1 MPSRASRALL
11 LSLVA
16 AVGLFFLLSPPAP
29 KPIRIGVV
37 HSLSGVM
44 AESERGLVDAVRL
57 AVEEINAAGGLIG
70 RPLELL
76 VADSA
81 SDWDRAASEAERL
94 IRDEQVSVLF
104 ACWTSA
110 CRKALLPVVERNR
123 HLLFYPLQYEG
134 LGHSDHIVYLGA
146 APNQQIIPGARW
158 AIDTF
163 GPRVYLIGSDYVFP
177 RMANQ
182 LIRHLVTA
190 TGGVIVNERYL
201 PLTATDFSELAA
213 DIRLKAPDVVLNTIN
228 GASNH
233 QFFAALK
240 ASRLQQTPVVSFSIA
255 EPELR
260 VIGAD
265 NFHPAHYAVWGYF
278 QSLPSAVNQQ
288 FVAAYKQR
296 FGADRVTSDPIEA
309 SYNGVRLW
317 ASAVRE
323 LGSADPERVNQVIGQ
338 QSVAGPSGVV
348 AIDMATRHAWRRVR
362 VGHARIDGQFDITDI
377 SENLVRP
384 TPFPPHR
391 TRTEWL
397 QLVQDLAPVSSSGGL
412 SGSSTP

>member
-11 LSLVA
+11 LALVA
-16 AVGLFFLLSPPAP
+16 AAGLFFLLSAPAP
-29 KPIRIGVV
+29 KPIRVGVV
-37 HSLSGVM
+37 YSLSGVM

-57 AVEEINAAGGLIG
+57 AVEQINAAGGLIG
-70 RPLELL
+70 RPLELV
-76 VADSA
+76 VADGA
-81 SDWDRAASEAERL
+81 SDWDRSASEAERL

-123 HLLFYPLQYEG
+123 HLMFYPLQYEG
-134 LGHSDHIVYLGA
+134 LEQSDHIVYLGA

-158 AIDTF
+158 AMDTF
-163 GPRVYLIGSDYVFP
+163 GPRIYLIGSDYVFP
-177 RMANQ
+177 RLANQ

-213 DIRLKAPDVVLNTIN
+213 DIRHKAPDVVLNTIN
-228 GASNH
+228 GASNR

-240 ASRLQQTPVVSFSIA
+240 AARLHEIPVVSFSIA
-255 EPELR
+255 EPELQAL
-260 VIGAD
+260 GAEY
-265 NFHPAHYAVWGYF
+265 FHPAHHAVWGYF
-278 QSLPSAVNQQ
+278 QSLPSAANKR
-288 FVAAYKQR
+288 FVAAFKQR

-323 LGSADPERVNQVIGQ
+323 LGSADPGGVNQVIGRH
-338 QSVAGPSGVV
+338 SVAGPSGVV

-362 VGHARIDGQFDITDI
+362 VGHARVDGQFDIAAI
-377 SENLVRP
+377 SESMVRP
-384 TPFPPHR
+384 TPFPPYR
-391 TRTEWL
+391 THAEWL
-397 QLVQDLAPVSSSGGL
+397 QLVQKPVPVPATDMRSP
-412 SGSSTP
+412 GSSP